1 MLITTQ
7 VATAPCTDPIKPRS
21 LPLPVLT
28 RSLPRS
34 LPLPVLTRS
43 LPRSLPLPVLT
54 RSLPRSLPLPVLTR
68 SKPTCVQKS
77 PANSYLHEVRLNL
90 IEPHVSDAV
99 FLPVFVIEVP
109 PFGFEDGEAF
119 RFHFPAQ

>member
-1 MLITTQ
+1 MRVKSCEIHMLITTQ
-7 VATAPCTDPIKPRS
+7 VATAPCTDPITTQVATAPCTDPIK
-21 LPLPVLT
+21 
-28 RSLPRS
+28 
-34 LPLPVLTRS
+34 
-43 LPRSLPLPVLT
+43 
-54 RSLPRSLPLPVLTR
+54 PRSLPLPVLTR